1 MGLNVIK
8 ECGIGIVY
16 VNEEMNYSI
25 FTPPN
30 ESSVVLQEIHE
41 EGPSASGCSNIE
53 L

>member
-30 ESSVVLQEIHE
+30 ESSAVLQEIH